1 MIESWK
7 FLAFACSKI
16 MAWSPP
22 LPTAPY
28 YAVPHPPPY
37 PGHAPSLVPPPTAMP
52 IPALPP
58 SPHLRPPPP
67 SPSLRPPASG
77 RAALPPS
84 HHLQPPPPSP
94 SLPPP
99 PSGGTVT
106 ATEWNQQPQPP
117 WLQQPV
123 GQGQYAPGHAQR
135 TLPSPPQPP
144 WPQPRESQPHQPQQR
159 CPQCQQLFSPRPSL
173 PPPPSG
179 AVERVSAYPPPF
191 RGQRQR
197 LQSPPCTPCAHAMT
211 AETARCSNGEVGTAG
226 GPTLGTPTA
235 HTTPST
241 ERGDG
246 CCVFVGNLAQGV
258 TAPVLLELLSLAG
271 PASVR
276 IPPPTSSGEGE
287 HRGYGFGEFRSPESA
302 RYAIG
307 LLNGLSVGGRAL
319 RVSVSNNH
327 RP

>member
-1 MIESWK
+1 
-7 FLAFACSKI
+7 
-16 MAWSPP
+16 
-22 LPTAPY
+22 
-28 YAVPHPPPY
+28 
-37 PGHAPSLVPPPTAMP
+37 
-52 IPALPP
+52 
-58 SPHLRPPPP
+58 
-67 SPSLRPPASG
+67 
-77 RAALPPS
+77 
-84 HHLQPPPPSP
+84 
-94 SLPPP
+94 
-99 PSGGTVT
+99 
-106 ATEWNQQPQPP
+106 
-117 WLQQPV
+117 
-123 GQGQYAPGHAQR
+123 
-135 TLPSPPQPP
+135 
-144 WPQPRESQPHQPQQR
+144 
-159 CPQCQQLFSPRPSL
+159 
-173 PPPPSG
+173 
-179 AVERVSAYPPPF
+179 
-191 RGQRQR
+191 
-197 LQSPPCTPCAHAMT
+197 MT
-211 AETARCSNGEVGTAG
+211 AETARCSNSEVGTAG

-319 RVSVSNNH
+319 RVSVSNTH